1 MWRRAR
7 AAGSATDYASAGEGV
22 YEGGT
27 ADFGEGCATEEGAA
41 TSGEEEGSAANVA
54 AGCESSPSTAEAA
67 ASEVGRCVYGK
78 PC

>member
-27 ADFGEGCATEEGAA
+27 ADFGEGCTTEEGAA
-41 TSGEEEGSAANVA
+41 TFGEKEGSAAEVA
-54 AGCESSPSTAEAA
+54 AGREPSSSTTKEA
-67 ASEVGRCVYGK
+67 ASEAACWTYG
-78 PC
+78 